1 MELRG
6 EATVVVQAPLP
17 KVWEEFVRFERWPEW
32 SSSIRAALREGTG
45 WRFVYRG
52 AQDVDL
58 SFVLRATRWEP
69 RRLVAFETAKELEH
83 NADVKGWASL
93 ERAEGGTR
101 LTLFVEAQANTG
113 SSLAQKLADGWAQ
126 VFVEHSKNLKVV
138 LQDFQAHLEGNR
150 PTPPLTPDGAA
161 PSSGG

>member
-1 MELRG
+1 MGLRG
-6 EATVVVQAPLP
+6 EATVVVHAPLP
-17 KVWEEFVRFERWPEW
+17 EVWEEFVSFERWPEW

-69 RRLVAFETAKELEH
+69 RRLVAFETVKELEH

-93 ERAEGGTR
+93 ERVEGGTR
-101 LTLFVEAQANTG
+101 LTLFVEAQADAG
-113 SSLAQKLADGWAQ
+113 SGLAQKLAGWWAQ

-138 LQDFQAHLEGNR
+138 LQDFQAHLEGDR
-150 PTPPLTPDGAA
+150 PTPPLAPDDAA
-161 PSSGG
+161 LSSGG